1 MENQHPNEAPPR
13 VGRFLLSPPTKK
25 KEFIMIT
32 SFTLDKPSISTKKC
46 WNPITNLLTFS
57 TKDKE
62 LSQFTA
68 NQQKNQIIISL
79 LQGTLTKSLIATI
92 YSFRL
97 TALVSCNV

>member
-46 WNPITNLLTFS
+46 
-57 TKDKE
+57 
-62 LSQFTA
+62 
-68 NQQKNQIIISL
+68 
-79 LQGTLTKSLIATI
+79 
-92 YSFRL
+92 
-97 TALVSCNV
+97 